1 MFHVVLVIHLILALA
16 IIAMVLLQRSEGGG
30 LGMGVGGGL
39 GGLATPQATAN
50 AMTRVTW
57 ICVSCFF
64 VTSLVLGILA
74 GHTGKKASILDQL
87 DQSATPPAA
96 TAPAEAGKKEDGAK
110 PETKPSEPSVP
121 TSE

>member
-30 LGMGVGGGL
+30 LGMGSGGGL
-39 GGLATPQATAN
+39 GGIATPQATAN
-50 AMTRVTW
+50 VLTRATW
-57 ICVSCFF
+57 VCVSCFF

-74 GHTGKKASILDQL
+74 GHTGRKASILDQL
-87 DQSATPPAA
+87 DQSATPPAV
-96 TAPAEAGKKEDGAK
+96 TAPAEAGKADGAK

>member
-1 MFHVVLVIHLILALA
+1 MFHVVLIIHLILALA

-30 LGMGVGGGL
+30 LGMGSGGGL

-50 AMTRVTW
+50 ALTRVTW
-57 ICVSCFF
+57 ICASCFF

-74 GHTGKKASILDQL
+74 GHTTNKTSILDRL

-96 TAPAEAGKKEDGAK
+96 TAPAQAGKTDGAK